1 MATLRA
7 AVALFVVDLGTS
19 RRGSPRTAEAYER
32 DLRQLCDFALER
44 TGGDP
49 EAGDVDVFLLRG
61 FLGSLSRKVEPPTI
75 ARKISAIRALF
86 RFLEK
91 RGVLTE
97 NPAAL
102 LESPRVRRPLPT
114 FLGVDAAKD
123 VVEAPDTDVAAGMRD
138 RAILELLYGG
148 GLRVSELASATLG
161 SFDLDSGQIRV
172 RGKGDKERLVPL
184 GPPAIA
190 ALEAWLAIRAGFGQ
204 GSAPRRS
211 TAPRLV
217 TDALFLGQ
225 RGTALG
231 VRRIQDLVHAYG
243 ALGAG
248 RADLHPHALRH
259 TCATH
264 MLEGGAN
271 LRAIQELLGH
281 ASLST
286 TQRYT
291 HVSVEG
297 MLRVYESAH
306 PLAKAR
312 AKAVGE

>member
-1 MATLRA
+1 LT
-7 AVALFVVDLGTS
+7 
-19 RRGSPRTAEAYER
+19 
-32 DLRQLCDFALER
+32 QLADFALER
-44 TGGDP
+44 TGAEP
-49 EAGDVDVFLLRG
+49 PLGDVDVFLLRG
-61 FLGSLSRKVEPPTI
+61 FLASLSRKVEPATI

-86 RFLEK
+86 RFAQK
-91 RGVLTE
+91 RGLLTE

-123 VVEAPDTDVAAGMRD
+123 VVEAPDTDVASGVRD
-138 RAILELLYGG
+138 RAVLELLYGG
-148 GLRVSELASATLG
+148 GLRVSELANATLA
-161 SFDLDSGQIRV
+161 SLDLDSGQIRV

-184 GPPAIA
+184 GPPAID
-190 ALEAWLAIRAGFGQ
+190 ALRAWLAIR
-204 GSAPRRS
+204 GSFAASSAKSEAAKKPCE
-211 TAPRLV
+211 AI
-217 TDALFLGQ
+217 FLGR

-248 RADLHPHALRH
+248 RADLFPHALRH

-264 MLEGGAN
+264 MLEGGAH

-306 PLAKAR
+306 PLAR
-312 AKAVGE
+312 AKASGE

>member
-1 MATLRA
+1 MASLRA
-7 AVALFVVDLGTS
+7 AVAQFVVDLGTS
-19 RRGSPRTAEAYER
+19 RRGSARTAEAYER

-44 TGGDP
+44 TGADP
-49 EAGDVDVFLLRG
+49 DLGDVDVFLLRG

-91 RGVLTE
+91 RGTLVD

-102 LESPRVRRPLPT
+102 LESPKVRRPLPT

-123 VVEAPDTDVAAGMRD
+123 VVEAPDVDLAAGVRD
-138 RAILELLYGG
+138 RALLELLYGG
-148 GLRVSELASATLG
+148 GLRVSELASATLA
-161 SFDLDSGQIRV
+161 SFDPDSGQIRV

-190 ALEAWLAIRAGFGQ
+190 ALQAWLAIRANFGLTK
-204 GSAPRRS
+204 SPRRPAAPR
-211 TAPRLV
+211 PV
-217 TDALFLGQ
+217 TDALFLSQ
-225 RGTALG
+225 RGAPLG
-231 VRRIQDLVHAYG
+231 VRRIQDLVHLYG

-264 MLEGGAN
+264 MLEGGAH

-297 MLRVYESAH
+297 MLRVYEGAH
-306 PLAKAR
+306 PLAKMR
-312 AKAVGE
+312 PKAVGE